1 MLVLDGANKTHRS
14 KKYSS
19 FMTFVWITV
28 AIAFYFLN
36 WSPRCWILN
45 TESLFST
52 RNTNNQENNSHVLM
66 WLHGAQGTFSPSRAQ
81 DKFTEQH
88 PDYPILQPRCICIV
102 NSHLNW
108 KLEVTPVI
116 LALLFNSEGTPV
128 PKVIIANL
136 FQLLLDSA
144 YTELSVGTF
153 AIPGLWSSLRVCP

>member
-1 MLVLDGANKTHRS
+1 MLDITNLIMLILEGANKMHRS

-19 FMTFVWITV
+19 FMTFVWITMV
-28 AIAFYFLN
+28 IAFLFLN

-45 TESLFST
+45 YQIWLFST
-52 RNTNNQENNSHVLM
+52 RNINNQENNSHVLT
-66 WLHGAQGTFSPSRAQ
+66 WFHGAQETFSLSRGQ

-88 PDYPILQPRCICIV
+88 PHYPILQPRCICIV
-102 NSHLNW
+102 NSHFNC

-128 PKVIIANL
+128 PKVIITNL

-144 YTELSVGTF
+144 YRK
-153 AIPGLWSSLRVCP
+153 SSL